1 MMDYEKLIEHLRECG
16 TYGFKQEECR
26 DASTAIETL
35 CAENEKLKED
45 KNKAIERLSRIIKLA
60 HEQRDA
66 VMTDLAR
73 VTAERDAAVK
83 YLKKWNICAT
93 CGHYSPHGKKSNCK
107 IKSAHISGG
116 NWAGC
121 SEWEW
126 RGMREER
133 LNMASESQEALI

>member
-1 MMDYEKLIEHLRECG
+1 MDYEKLIEHLRECG

-73 VTAERDAAVK
+73 VTAERDAAIEDVLDAAIAPCS
-83 YLKKWNICAT
+83 YCKKN
-93 CGHYSPHGKKSNCK
+93 PVN
-107 IKSAHISGG
+107 GG
-116 NWAGC
+116 NCDMDNETHEMYSCWK
-121 SEWEW
+121 W
-126 RGMREER
+126 RGDEEGD
-133 LNMASESQEALI
+133 